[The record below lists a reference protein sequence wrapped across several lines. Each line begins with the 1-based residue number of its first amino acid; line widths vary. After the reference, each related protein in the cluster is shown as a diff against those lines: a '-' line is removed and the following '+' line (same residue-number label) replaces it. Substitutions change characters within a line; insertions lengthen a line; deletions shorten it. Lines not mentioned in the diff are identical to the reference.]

1 MIKITEFSANEFIK
15 NNSNLDFEKL
25 FNTTTIN
32 QLNDVLALEHISLP
46 HLPILLSKIALENIE
61 LLAQKAHNIT
71 LKNFGKVIFLYAPLY
86 AANYCENECL
96 YCGFKSSNKIVRRK
110 LDANEFEQEAI
121 ALSAK
126 CIRDVLLLSGESR
139 VKTPPEY
146 LVECVN
152 TLKKYFSSISI
163 EVYPLHENE
172 YAHLI
177 SAGVDGLAIY
187 QETYDEVV
195 YEKMHK
201 AGPKRDFLYRL
212 NAPERAC
219 IGGIRSVGMG
229 ALLGLSNPQ
238 KDIFMLAA
246 HISYLQNK
254 YPSVDFSFSLPRI
267 RPQSGGYQPQHIVS
281 DKLFTQLLLALRIMF
296 PRAGINMSTRE
307 NAELRKNLIGLGVTR
322 MSGGSKTEVG
332 GYATSGKSDGQF
344 KISDES
350 SIESVCATITERGY
364 APVFK
369 DWQTL

>member
-1 MIKITEFSANEFIK
+1 MTQITANEFIK
-15 NNSNLDFEKL
+15 NNSNLDFERL
-25 FNTTTIN
+25 FTTTTIN
-32 QLNDVLALEHISLP
+32 QLNGVLFLEHISLS

-61 LLAQKAHNIT
+61 LLARKAHNIT
-71 LKNFGKVIFLYAPLY
+71 LRDFGKVVFLYAPLY
-86 AANYCENECL
+86 AANFCENECL
-96 YCGFKSSNKIVRRK
+96 YCGFKASNKIVRRK
-110 LDANEFEQEAI
+110 LDASEFKEEAI

-126 CIRDVLLLSGESR
+126 GIRDVLLLSGESR

-163 EVYPLHENE
+163 EVYPLQELE
-172 YAHLI
+172 YAQLI
-177 SAGVDGLAIY
+177 NAGVDGLAIY

-219 IGGIRSVGMG
+219 MAGIRSVSMG
-229 ALLGLSNPQ
+229 ALLGLSNPK
-238 KDIFMLAA
+238 KDVFMLAA
-246 HISYLQNK
+246 HILYLQSK
-254 YPSVDFSFSLPRI
+254 FPWVDFSFSLPRI
-267 RPQSGGYQPQHIVS
+267 RPQSGGYQPDHIVS

-296 PRAGINMSTRE
+296 PRVGINMSTRE
-307 NAELRKNLIGLGVTR
+307 NAQLRKNLIGLGVTR
-322 MSGGSKTEVG
+322 MSAGSKTEVG
-332 GYATSGKSDGQF
+332 GYASCGKSEGQF
-344 KISDES
+344 EISDES
-350 SIESVCATITERGY
+350 SIEAVCSTITECGY